1 MLNIITRLLS
11 DEIRKYYKENDPV
24 IFFWSSTIIRFS
36 IEILIIDWKKSIR
49 EIGIQIDY

>member
-11 DEIRKYYKENDPV
+11 DEIRKYFKENDPV
-24 IFFWSSTIIRFS
+24 IFFLVINNNQIF
-36 IEILIIDWKKSIR
+36 DWNINYRLKKSIR